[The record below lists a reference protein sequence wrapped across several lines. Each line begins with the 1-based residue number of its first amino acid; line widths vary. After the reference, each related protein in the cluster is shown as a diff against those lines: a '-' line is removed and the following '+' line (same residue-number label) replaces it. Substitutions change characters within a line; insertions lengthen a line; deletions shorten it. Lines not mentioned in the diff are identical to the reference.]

1 VSKEFIEVVR
11 RLATDEEFRAEFM
24 GDPRKC
30 LSDLGVSSEMVE
42 KVVPALMAAVAT
54 GGIILQD
61 VEPLSTQLGWR

>member
-1 VSKEFIEVVR
+1 MSKEFIEVAR

-61 VEPLSTQLGWR
+61 VEPLSTQVGWR

>member
-1 VSKEFIEVVR
+1 MSKEFMEVVR

-42 KVVPALMAAVAT
+42 KVVPALMAAVAA

-61 VEPLSTQLGWR
+61 VEPLSTQVGWR